1 MQFLT
6 PLGLL
11 GGLIAIPIILLY
23 MLRLRRREIPVSST
37 FLWQQIIQDNE
48 ANTPWQRLR
57 RNILLLLQLL
67 ILLAL
72 ILALSR
78 PFINVPAVGSGQIV
92 LLLDASA
99 SMNAT
104 DETGGITR
112 FEAAQQKAL
121 EVVNT
126 LGAADSLTIVR
137 VADVP
142 EVIAP
147 ASNDRIVLANAINN
161 AQPSNASADWEGA
174 LTLAIGGAADATEFN
189 VVIISDGGLGDPAL
203 LPDVPGEVKY
213 EPVGNSNENVAITAL
228 ATRARAG
235 QSPQLFTQITNYGGT
250 DAEIV
255 YSLDVDGELF
265 VSNFYTVPAGEE
277 LQLVSEQLPER
288 FAILEASLTIPTNS
302 TLPDY
307 VTADNQAWAV
317 ASDVTDRRA
326 LLMSPSNLFV
336 MQALRS
342 LPGVDGFPGN
352 IDLGLPGQPFDLYI
366 LDRWLPAQLPDG
378 DLLIIN
384 PPSSTAFFT
393 VGPDRPAPS
402 DITVNSNDPR
412 VRFVDFDSVSI
423 SRYQAISEVEWAT
436 PLVAADDGS
445 PLVLAGEVDGRQVAI
460 FTFDIHN
467 SDLPLQIAWPVLM
480 ANLLDWFAP
489 QNLITIPN
497 SLTVGDPLVV
507 RPPLTASRIVVSLP
521 DGTRSELPIER
532 QTVVFAD
539 TDQPG
544 IYQLA
549 VQEGTSVLQSQPFAV
564 NLFDPQES
572 DITPQS
578 SLSIGTRTITPGERE
593 EIGQFEFWPLAALL
607 ALLILLLEWYVYW
620 RRLRTP
626 RQMRPIVPSAV
637 SRRLSAFRE

>member
-11 GGLIAIPIILLY
+11 GVLIAIPIILLY

-37 FLWQQIIQDNE
+37 FLWQQVIQDNE

-57 RNILLLLQLL
+57 RNLLLLLQLL
-67 ILLAL
+67 ILAALVLA
-72 ILALSR
+72 IAR
-78 PFINVPAVGSGQIV
+78 PFITVPAVGSGQIV

-104 DETGGITR
+104 DEAGGMTR
-112 FEAAQQKAL
+112 FAAAQQKAH

-126 LGAADSLTIVR
+126 LGVSDSMTIVR

-142 EVIAP
+142 EVLAP
-147 ASNDRIVLANAINN
+147 ATNDRIILANAINN

-203 LPDVPGEVKY
+203 LPDVPGDVKY
-213 EPVGNSNENVAITAL
+213 EPVGQSNENIAITAL
-228 ATRARAG
+228 ATRSRAG
-235 QSPQLFTQITNYGGT
+235 QPPQLFTQITNYGDQ

-255 YSLDVDGELF
+255 YSLNVDGDLF
-265 VSNFYTVPAGEE
+265 VSNFYTVPAGDE
-277 LQLVSEQLPER
+277 LQLVSEQLPEG
-288 FAILEASLTIPTNS
+288 FELIEASLTIPTSS
-302 TLPDY
+302 TLPDH
-307 VTADNQAWAV
+307 VAEDNQAWAV
-317 ASDVTDRRA
+317 ANDATNRRA
-326 LLMSPSNLFV
+326 LLMSPNNLFV

-342 LPGVDGFPGN
+342 LPGVEGFPGN
-352 IDLGLPGQPFDLYI
+352 TSLGLPGQPFDVYI
-366 LDRWLPAQLPDG
+366 LDRWLPNRLPDG

-384 PPSSTAFFT
+384 PPESTDFFT
-393 VGPDRPAPS
+393 IGAARSAPS
-402 DITVNSNDPR
+402 DIRVNENDPR
-412 VRFVDFDSVSI
+412 MRFVDFDSVSI
-423 SRYQAISEVEWAT
+423 STYQSISNVEWAT
-436 PLVAADDGS
+436 PLVMAQDGS

-489 QNLITIPN
+489 QNLVTVPN
-497 SLTVGDPLVV
+497 GLTVGEPLVV
-507 RPPLTASRIVVSLP
+507 HPPLTANRVVVTLP
-521 DGTRSELPIER
+521 DSTQRILPVER
-532 QTVVFAD
+532 QTVVFAE
-539 TDQPG
+539 TDQTG

-549 VQEGTSVLQSQPFAV
+549 VQEDEAVLQIQPFAV
-564 NLFDPQES
+564 NLFEPQES

-578 SLSIGTRTITPGERE
+578 TLSIGQRTIAPGERE
-593 EIGQFEFWPLAALL
+593 EIGQFEFWPLAAFL

-620 RRLRTP
+620 QRLRSP
-626 RQMRPIVPSAV
+626 RQIAPNFS
-637 SRRLSAFRE
+637 SG